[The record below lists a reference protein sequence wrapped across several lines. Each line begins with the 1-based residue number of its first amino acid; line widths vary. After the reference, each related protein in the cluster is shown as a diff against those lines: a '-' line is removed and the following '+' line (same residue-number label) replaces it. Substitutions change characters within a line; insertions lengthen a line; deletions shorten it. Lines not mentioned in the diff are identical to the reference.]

1 MEPFTWTFVR
11 GEDDE
16 ERLTIVRV
24 TDDSRATITVTT
36 NGAAR
41 VVHFSDIDAARRFQS
56 DMEKLLLNTGWSFV
70 AFSPERRTGRTGGT
84 PPGVSDR
91 RRWWTDG
98 MVTAKRFLDGDT
110 TAERLPGESAT
121 GDVKSD
127 PR

>member
-24 TDDSRATITVTT
+24 TEDSGVTITVTT

-41 VVHFSDIDAARRFQS
+41 AVNFSDVDAARRFQS

-70 AFSPERRTGRTGGT
+70 AFSPERRTATNSGT
-84 PPGVSDR
+84 PPVLGER

-98 MVTAKRFLDGDT
+98 MVTVKRFLEADT
-110 TAERLPGESAT
+110 EEERLHRESASADLK
-121 GDVKSD
+121 GDS
-127 PR
+127 R